1 MRFSKA
7 PLIATLMA
15 VALSLLVIL
24 PALAENTNGEVT
36 QGRGTAGELIV
47 GVYDSNDL
55 NGDGMPDA
63 DTLRASRDIPG
74 TPLSRNNQPTAFDS
88 TIAQDTFSNGKLY
101 VSNRHDAKEEAS
113 SVEGGYNTVLVTQLG
128 PTADVIV

>member
-36 QGRGTAGELIV
+36 QGRGTANELIV
-47 GVYDSNDL
+47 GVYDPKTDYGSEK
-55 NGDGMPDA
+55 P
-63 DTLRASRDIPG
+63 
-74 TPLSRNNQPTAFDS
+74 Q
-88 TIAQDTFSNGKLY
+88 
-101 VSNRHDAKEEAS
+101 
-113 SVEGGYNTVLVTQLG
+113 
-128 PTADVIV
+128 